1 MIKNY
6 IKIAF
11 RNLWRHKGFSLI
23 NIIGLAVGM
32 TAAFLIFMYVKFELS
47 YDNFNEKSEQIY
59 RVVSDI
65 KTPTETLNWGSSIA
79 PIGPALQQDYPEIK
93 ANTRIFGAGFLV
105 QRGDLKLQENNALF
119 AEPSLFKMFSFPVV
133 KGDVDKAFS
142 LPYTIVLT
150 EKAAKKYFGAENP
163 IGQSLILDGKNPAS
177 VVAVV
182 KDVPS
187 NSHFK
192 FDMLVSIATIAKQS
206 KDRLNQWGN
215 FGNFTYILLPQ
226 GYDVKKLQSRMKAFV
241 DRHYT
246 AADKKQGM
254 DYAFFLE
261 PLKDVYMVSKRGAP
275 ESGNLYNVR
284 IFSIIAVFIL
294 LIACINFIN
303 LTTARATERAKE
315 VGIRK
320 VVGAMKQQLTIQFLS
335 ESVIICLISFLFSAL
350 FSFLLL
356 SLFNQLAGKV
366 ISDSIFHNGY
376 LFQLFLIAC
385 VIGLCAGLYPALVL
399 SNFKPV
405 TILKGRFSKS
415 TKGILLRKG
424 LVVTQFTISIVLI
437 IGTIV
442 VYNQLSFMRN
452 QSLGFQ
458 KNQML
463 TIDFSGDSAIQSR
476 QEIIKNELKKIPNIL
491 GATASGAIPGFG
503 NSVAYSEIQNQAG
516 AMQQMNM
523 NMYDVDYDF
532 IPQFEMN
539 LAAGR
544 IFSKAFGTDTTQ
556 AIVIN
561 EAAAKSLGYR
571 NPADAVG
578 RNYSQWGRTGKIIG
592 VLKDFHFQSLQE
604 TVKPLNMRINLRGTG
619 AFTLKIAAKEV
630 PATISAL
637 QSKWKTLAPERPFNY
652 VFVDE
657 TFNKQYASEVTFGN
671 LFLNFAVL
679 AIFISCLGLLGL
691 ASYSTI
697 QRTREIGIRKVLGA
711 SVSGI
716 VNMLS
721 VEFLILVLISS
732 LIAFPLA
739 WFTMHN
745 WLQDFAYRIT
755 ISWWIFVFA
764 GVLALVIAFTTV
776 SFQAIKAALT
786 NPVKSLRSE

>member
-23 NIIGLAVGM
+23 NIIGLAIGM

-47 YDNFNEKSEQIY
+47 YDNFNEKSDQIY
-59 RVVSDI
+59 RIVSDI
-65 KTPTETLNWGSSIA
+65 KTPTETLNWSSSIA

-105 QRGDLKLQENNALF
+105 QRGDSKLQENNALF
-119 AEPSLFKMFSFPVV
+119 AEPSLFKMFSFPVI
-133 KGDVDKAFS
+133 KGDVGKAFS

-150 EKAAKKYFGAENP
+150 EKAAKKYFGNENP

-215 FGNFTYILLPQ
+215 FGNFTYILLPK
-226 GYDVKKLQSRMKAFV
+226 GYDANKLQSRMKAFV
-241 DRHYT
+241 NRHYT

-254 DYAFFLE
+254 DYSFFLE

-320 VVGAMKQQLTIQFLS
+320 VIGAMKQQLTIQFLS

-385 VIGLCAGLYPALVL
+385 VIGLCAGLYPAAVL

-415 TKGILLRKG
+415 AKGILLRKG

-476 QEIIKNELKKIPNIL
+476 QEIIKNELKKIPNVL

-503 NSVAYSEIQNQAG
+503 NSVAYSEIQNRAG

-523 NMYDVDYDF
+523 NMYDIDYDF
-532 IPQFEMN
+532 IPQFEMK

-561 EAAAKSLGYR
+561 EATAKSLGYR

-604 TVKPLNMRINLRGTG
+604 TVKPLNMRINTRGTG
-619 AFTLKIAAKEV
+619 AFTLKIEAKNV
-630 PATISAL
+630 PATISAI
-637 QSKWKTLAPERPFNY
+637 QNRWKALAPERPFNY

-671 LFLNFAVL
+671 LFVNFAVL

-721 VEFLILVLISS
+721 QEFLILVLISS
-732 LIAFPLA
+732 LIAFPIA
-739 WFTMHN
+739 WFTMHS
-745 WLQDFAYRIT
+745 WLQDFAYRIS
-755 ISWWIFVFA
+755 INWWIFVFA

>member
-1 MIKNY
+1 
-6 IKIAF
+6 
-11 RNLWRHKGFSLI
+11 
-23 NIIGLAVGM
+23 
-32 TAAFLIFMYVKFELS
+32 
-47 YDNFNEKSEQIY
+47 
-59 RVVSDI
+59 
-65 KTPTETLNWGSSIA
+65 
-79 PIGPALQQDYPEIK
+79 
-93 ANTRIFGAGFLV
+93 
-105 QRGDLKLQENNALF
+105 
-119 AEPSLFKMFSFPVV
+119 
-133 KGDVDKAFS
+133 
-142 LPYTIVLT
+142 
-150 EKAAKKYFGAENP
+150 
-163 IGQSLILDGKNPAS
+163 
-177 VVAVV
+177 
-182 KDVPS
+182 
-187 NSHFK
+187 
-192 FDMLVSIATIAKQS
+192 
-206 KDRLNQWGN
+206 
-215 FGNFTYILLPQ
+215 
-226 GYDVKKLQSRMKAFV
+226 
-241 DRHYT
+241 
-246 AADKKQGM
+246 
-254 DYAFFLE
+254 
-261 PLKDVYMVSKRGAP
+261 
-275 ESGNLYNVR
+275 
-284 IFSIIAVFIL
+284 
-294 LIACINFIN
+294 
-303 LTTARATERAKE
+303 
-315 VGIRK
+315 
-320 VVGAMKQQLTIQFLS
+320 
-335 ESVIICLISFLFSAL
+335 L

-476 QEIIKNELKKIPNIL
+476 QDIIKNELKKIPNVL
-491 GATASGAIPGFG
+491 GVTASGAIPGFG

-523 NMYDVDYDF
+523 NMYDIDYDF
-532 IPQFEMN
+532 IPQFEMK

-561 EAAAKSLGYR
+561 EATAKSLGYR
-571 NPADAVG
+571 NPADALG

-619 AFTLKIAAKEV
+619 AFTLKIEAKNV
-630 PATISAL
+630 PATISAI
-637 QSKWKTLAPERPFNY
+637 QSRWRALAPERPFNY

-671 LFLNFAVL
+671 LFVNFAVL

-721 VEFLILVLISS
+721 QEFLILVLISA

>member
-47 YDNFNEKSEQIY
+47 YDNFNEKSDQIY
-59 RVVSDI
+59 RIVSDI
-65 KTPTETLNWGSSIA
+65 KTPTETLNWSSSIA
-79 PIGPALQQDYPEIK
+79 PIGPALQRDYPEIK
-93 ANTRIFGAGFLV
+93 ANTRIFGAGFLI
-105 QRGDLKLQENNALF
+105 QRGDSKFQENNALF
-119 AEPSLFKMFSFPVV
+119 AEPSLFKMFSFPVI

-142 LPYTIVLT
+142 LPNTVILT
-150 EKAAKKYFGAENP
+150 EKAAKKYFGNENP

-177 VVAVV
+177 IVAVV

-192 FDMLVSIATIAKQS
+192 FDMLVSIATIEKQS
-206 KDRLNQWGN
+206 KDRMNQWGN
-215 FGNFTYILLPQ
+215 FGNFTYILLPK
-226 GYDVKKLQSRMKAFV
+226 GYDAIKLQSRMKAFV

-254 DYAFFLE
+254 DYSFFLE

-320 VVGAMKQQLTIQFLS
+320 VIGAMKQQLTIQFLS
-335 ESVIICLISFLFSAL
+335 ESVILCLISFLFSAL

-366 ISDSIFHNGY
+366 ISDSIFHHGY

-476 QEIIKNELKKIPNIL
+476 QEIIKNELKKIPNVL

-523 NMYDVDYDF
+523 NMYDIDYDF
-532 IPQFEMN
+532 IPQFEMK

-561 EAAAKSLGYR
+561 EATAKSLGYR

-604 TVKPLNMRINLRGTG
+604 TVKPLNMRINIRGTG
-619 AFTLKIAAKEV
+619 SFTLKIAAKEV
-630 PATISAL
+630 PATISAI
-637 QSKWKTLAPERPFNY
+637 QSRWKTLAPERPFNY

-671 LFLNFAVL
+671 LFVNFAVL

-711 SVSGI
+711 SVAGI

-721 VEFLILVLISS
+721 KEFLILVLISS
-732 LIAFPLA
+732 LIAFPIA
-739 WFTMHN
+739 WFTMHS
-745 WLQDFAYRIT
+745 WLQDFAYRIS

-776 SFQAIKAALT
+776 SFQAIKAALM

>member
-11 RNLWRHKGFSLI
+11 RNLWRHKGFSII

-47 YDNFNEKSEQIY
+47 YDNFNERSDQIY

-65 KTPTETLNWGSSIA
+65 KTPTETLNWSSSIA

-105 QRGDLKLQENNALF
+105 QRGDLKITENNALF
-119 AEPSLFKMFSFPVV
+119 AEPSLFKIFTFPVI

-142 LPYTIVLT
+142 LPYTVVLT
-150 EKAAKKYFGAENP
+150 EKAAKKYFGTEDP
-163 IGQSLILDGKNPAS
+163 IGKPLILDGKNPAN

-215 FGNFTYILLPQ
+215 FGNFTYIMLPK
-226 GYDVKKLQSRMKAFV
+226 GYDINKLSSRMVAFV
-241 DRHYT
+241 NRHYT
-246 AADKKQGM
+246 AADKKNGM
-254 DYAFFLE
+254 DYTYFLE

-320 VVGAMKQQLTIQFLS
+320 VIGAMKQQLTIQFLS
-335 ESVIICLISFLFSAL
+335 ESVILCLISFLFSAL
-350 FSFLLL
+350 FSFFLL

-366 ISDSIFHNGY
+366 ISDSIFHHGY

-415 TKGILLRKG
+415 SKGILLRKG

-476 QEIIKNELKKIPNIL
+476 QDIIKNELKKIPNVL

-532 IPQFEMN
+532 ISQFEMK

-544 IFSKAFGTDTTQ
+544 IFSQAFGTDTTK

-561 EAAAKSLGYR
+561 EASAKSLGYR

-619 AFTLKIAAKEV
+619 AFTLKVAATNV

-637 QSKWKTLAPERPFNY
+637 QAKWKELAPERPFNY

-671 LFLNFAVL
+671 LFVNFAVL

-721 VEFLILVLISS
+721 KEFLILVLISA
-732 LIAFPLA
+732 LIAFPIA
-739 WFTMHN
+739 WFAMHS

>member
-11 RNLWRHKGFSLI
+11 RNLWRHKGFSII
-23 NIIGLAVGM
+23 NIIGLAIGM

-47 YDNFNEKSEQIY
+47 YDNFNEKSDRIY

-65 KTPTETLNWGSSIA
+65 KTPTETLNWSSSIA

-93 ANTRIFGAGFLV
+93 ANTRIFGAGFLI
-105 QRGDLKLQENNALF
+105 QRGDSKFQANNALF
-119 AEPSLFKMFSFPVV
+119 AEPSLFKMFSFPVI

-142 LPYTIVLT
+142 LPNTVILT
-150 EKAAKKYFGAENP
+150 EKAAKKYFGNENP

-177 VVAVV
+177 VVAVI

-215 FGNFTYILLPQ
+215 FGNFTYILLPK
-226 GYDVKKLQSRMKAFV
+226 GYDANKLQSRMKAFV
-241 DRHYT
+241 NRHYT

-254 DYAFFLE
+254 DYSFFLE

-320 VVGAMKQQLTIQFLS
+320 VIGAMKQQLTIQFLS

-476 QEIIKNELKKIPNIL
+476 QDIIKNELKKIPNVL

-532 IPQFEMN
+532 ISQFEMK

-556 AIVIN
+556 AIIIN
-561 EAAAKSLGYR
+561 EATAKSLGYR
-571 NPADAVG
+571 NPTDAVG

-619 AFTLKIAAKEV
+619 AFTLKIEAKNV
-630 PATISAL
+630 PATISAI
-637 QSKWKTLAPERPFNY
+637 QSRWKVLAPERPFNY

-657 TFNKQYASEVTFGN
+657 TFNKQYAAEVTFGN
-671 LFLNFAVL
+671 LFVNFAVL

-721 VEFLILVLISS
+721 QEFLILVLISS
-732 LIAFPLA
+732 LIAFPIA
-739 WFTMHN
+739 WFTMHS
-745 WLQDFAYRIT
+745 WLQDFAYRIS

>member
-1 MIKNY
+1 M
-6 IKIAF
+6 
-11 RNLWRHKGFSLI
+11 
-23 NIIGLAVGM
+23 
-32 TAAFLIFMYVKFELS
+32 
-47 YDNFNEKSEQIY
+47 
-59 RVVSDI
+59 
-65 KTPTETLNWGSSIA
+65 
-79 PIGPALQQDYPEIK
+79 
-93 ANTRIFGAGFLV
+93 
-105 QRGDLKLQENNALF
+105 QRGDSKLQESNALF
-119 AEPSLFKMFSFPVV
+119 AEPSLFKIFSFPVI

-142 LPYTIVLT
+142 LPNTIILT
-150 EKAAKKYFGAENP
+150 EKAAKKYFGNENP

-215 FGNFTYILLPQ
+215 FGNFTYILLPK
-226 GYDVKKLQSRMKAFV
+226 GYDANKLQSRMKAFV
-241 DRHYT
+241 NRHYT

-254 DYAFFLE
+254 DYSFFLE

-320 VVGAMKQQLTIQFLS
+320 VIGAMKQQLTIQFLS

-476 QEIIKNELKKIPNIL
+476 QDIIKNELKKIPNVL

-523 NMYDVDYDF
+523 NMYDIDYDF
-532 IPQFEMN
+532 IPQFEMK

-544 IFSKAFGTDTTQ
+544 IFSKNFGTDTTQ

-561 EAAAKSLGYR
+561 EATAKSLGYR

-619 AFTLKIAAKEV
+619 AFTLKIEAKNV
-630 PATISAL
+630 PATISAI
-637 QSKWKTLAPERPFNY
+637 QSRWRALAPERPFNY

-671 LFLNFAVL
+671 LFVNFAVL

-721 VEFLILVLISS
+721 QEFLILVLISS
-732 LIAFPLA
+732 LIAFPIA
-739 WFTMHN
+739 WFTMHS
-745 WLQDFAYRIT
+745 WLQDFAYRIS

-764 GVLALVIAFTTV
+764 GVLALIIAFTTV

>member
-23 NIIGLAVGM
+23 NIIGLAIGM

-47 YDNFNEKSEQIY
+47 YDNFNEKSDQIY
-59 RVVSDI
+59 RIVSDI
-65 KTPTETLNWGSSIA
+65 KTPTETLNWSSSIA

-105 QRGDLKLQENNALF
+105 QRGDSKLQENNALF
-119 AEPSLFKMFSFPVV
+119 AEPSLFKIFSFPVI

-142 LPYTIVLT
+142 LPNTIVLT
-150 EKAAKKYFGAENP
+150 EKAAKKYFGSENP

-215 FGNFTYILLPQ
+215 FGNFTYILLPK
-226 GYDVKKLQSRMKAFV
+226 GYDANKLQSRMKAFV
-241 DRHYT
+241 NRHYT

-254 DYAFFLE
+254 DYSFFLE

-320 VVGAMKQQLTIQFLS
+320 VIGAMKQQLTIQFLS
-335 ESVIICLISFLFSAL
+335 ESVILCLISFLFSAL

-476 QEIIKNELKKIPNIL
+476 QDIIKNELKKIPNVL

-523 NMYDVDYDF
+523 NMYDIDYDF
-532 IPQFEMN
+532 IPQFEMK

-561 EAAAKSLGYR
+561 EATAKSLGYR

-619 AFTLKIAAKEV
+619 AFTLKIEAKNV
-630 PATISAL
+630 PAIISAI
-637 QSKWKTLAPERPFNY
+637 QSRWKVLAPERPFNY

-671 LFLNFAVL
+671 LFVNFAVL

-721 VEFLILVLISS
+721 QEFLILVLISS
-732 LIAFPLA
+732 LIAFPIA
-739 WFTMHN
+739 WFTMHS
-745 WLQDFAYRIT
+745 WLQDFAYRIS

>member
-1 MIKNY
+1 
-6 IKIAF
+6 
-11 RNLWRHKGFSLI
+11 
-23 NIIGLAVGM
+23 
-32 TAAFLIFMYVKFELS
+32 
-47 YDNFNEKSEQIY
+47 
-59 RVVSDI
+59 
-65 KTPTETLNWGSSIA
+65 
-79 PIGPALQQDYPEIK
+79 
-93 ANTRIFGAGFLV
+93 V
-105 QRGDLKLQENNALF
+105 QRGDSKLQESNALF
-119 AEPSLFKMFSFPVV
+119 AEPSLFKIFSFPVI

-142 LPYTIVLT
+142 LPNTIILT
-150 EKAAKKYFGAENP
+150 EKAAKKYFGNENP

-215 FGNFTYILLPQ
+215 FGNFTYILLPK
-226 GYDVKKLQSRMKAFV
+226 GYDANKLQSRMKAFV
-241 DRHYT
+241 NRHYT

-254 DYAFFLE
+254 DYSFFLE

-320 VVGAMKQQLTIQFLS
+320 VIGAMKQQLTIQFLS

-476 QEIIKNELKKIPNIL
+476 QDIIKNELKKIPNVL

-523 NMYDVDYDF
+523 NMYDIDYDF
-532 IPQFEMN
+532 IPQFEMK

-544 IFSKAFGTDTTQ
+544 IFSKNFGTDTTQ

-561 EAAAKSLGYR
+561 EATAKSLGYR

-619 AFTLKIAAKEV
+619 AFTLKIEAKNV
-630 PATISAL
+630 PATISAI
-637 QSKWKTLAPERPFNY
+637 QSRWRALAPERPFNY

-671 LFLNFAVL
+671 LFVNFAVL

-721 VEFLILVLISS
+721 QEFLILVLISS
-732 LIAFPLA
+732 LIAFPIA
-739 WFTMHN
+739 WFTMHS
-745 WLQDFAYRIT
+745 WLQDFAYRIS

-764 GVLALVIAFTTV
+764 GVLALIIAFTTV

>member
-23 NIIGLAVGM
+23 NIIGLAIGM

-47 YDNFNEKSEQIY
+47 YDNFNEKSDQIY

-65 KTPTETLNWGSSIA
+65 KTPTETLNWSSSIA

-93 ANTRIFGAGFLV
+93 ANTRIFGAGFLI
-105 QRGDLKLQENNALF
+105 QRGDSKFQENNALF
-119 AEPSLFKMFSFPVV
+119 AEPSLFKMFSFPVI

-142 LPYTIVLT
+142 LPNTVILT
-150 EKAAKKYFGAENP
+150 EKAAKKYFGNENP

-215 FGNFTYILLPQ
+215 FSNFTYILLPK
-226 GYDVKKLQSRMKAFV
+226 GYDANKLQSRMKAFV
-241 DRHYT
+241 NRHYT

-254 DYAFFLE
+254 DYSFFLE

-275 ESGNLYNVR
+275 EFGNLYNVR

-320 VVGAMKQQLTIQFLS
+320 VIGAMKQQLTIQFLS
-335 ESVIICLISFLFSAL
+335 ESVILCLISFLFSAL

-476 QEIIKNELKKIPNIL
+476 QDIIKNELKKIPNVL

-523 NMYDVDYDF
+523 NMYDIDYDF
-532 IPQFEMN
+532 IPQFEMK

-561 EAAAKSLGYR
+561 EATAKSLGYR

-619 AFTLKIAAKEV
+619 AFTLKIEAKNV
-630 PATISAL
+630 PATISAI
-637 QSKWKTLAPERPFNY
+637 QSRWKALAPERPFNY

-671 LFLNFAVL
+671 LFVNFAVL

-721 VEFLILVLISS
+721 QEFLILVLISS
-732 LIAFPLA
+732 LIAFPIA
-739 WFTMHN
+739 WFTMHS
-745 WLQDFAYRIT
+745 WLQDFAYRIS

>member
-11 RNLWRHKGFSLI
+11 RNLWRHKGFSII
-23 NIIGLAVGM
+23 NIIGLAIGM

-47 YDNFNEKSEQIY
+47 YDNFNEKSDQIY
-59 RVVSDI
+59 RIVSDI
-65 KTPTETLNWGSSIA
+65 KTPTETLNWSSSIA

-105 QRGDLKLQENNALF
+105 QRGDSKLQENNALF
-119 AEPSLFKMFSFPVV
+119 AEPSLFKIFSFPVI

-142 LPYTIVLT
+142 LPNTVVLT
-150 EKAAKKYFGAENP
+150 EKAAKKYFGNENP

-215 FGNFTYILLPQ
+215 FGNFTYILLPK
-226 GYDVKKLQSRMKAFV
+226 GYDANKLQSRMKAFV
-241 DRHYT
+241 NRHYT

-254 DYAFFLE
+254 DYSFFLE

-320 VVGAMKQQLTIQFLS
+320 VIGAMKQQLTIQFLS

-476 QEIIKNELKKIPNIL
+476 QDIIKNELKKIPNVL

-523 NMYDVDYDF
+523 NMYDIDYDF
-532 IPQFEMN
+532 IPQFEMK

-544 IFSKAFGTDTTQ
+544 IFSKSFGTDTTQ

-561 EAAAKSLGYR
+561 EATAKSLGYR
-571 NPADAVG
+571 NAADAVG

-619 AFTLKIAAKEV
+619 AFTLKIEAKNV
-630 PATISAL
+630 PATISAI
-637 QSKWKTLAPERPFNY
+637 QSRWRALAPERPFNY

-671 LFLNFAVL
+671 LFVNFAVL

-721 VEFLILVLISS
+721 QEFLILVLISS
-732 LIAFPLA
+732 LIAFPIA
-739 WFTMHN
+739 WFTMHS
-745 WLQDFAYRIT
+745 WLQDFAYRIS